1 MNIEYICFG
10 SLNGYAIAAK
20 NYILALK
27 HHNLRIHTLDSQHR
41 IDVAGDDLNLFR
53 KFAKKEEDPNAIQI
67 YHCIPPMQRRRK
79 KNKLTIGVAT
89 FETNDPPKHW
99 IDILN
104 QNAAVIVPS
113 TFCEEIFKKA
123 GVTRP
128 IYLIPHTL
136 DLNKYNTKVT
146 PKQTNNKF
154 RFLFIGSWKKRKGYE
169 ELLKAWYSTFQN
181 NEHVELVI
189 KTDKPNK
196 AENYVRK
203 LTNNILIE
211 KQTINENDMP
221 SFIKSFDCL
230 VLPTKGE
237 GFGLPAL
244 QGLALGIPV
253 IVTDYSGCTEFANND
268 NSFLLKPESIVLKD
282 DMDNIPQF
290 VGRRW
295 AEISVEQISKV
306 MLYVLGNPEEVKKK
320 AKRFVGERFGLDQV
334 GKKFDEMFS
343 LIPDSKF
350 IS

>member
-67 YHCIPPMQRRRK
+67 YHCIPPMQRRRR

-89 FETNDPPKHW
+89 FETNDPPRHW

-128 IYLIPHTL
+128 IYLIPHCL
-136 DLNKYNTKVT
+136 DLNKYHPRVALKL
-146 PKQTNNKF
+146 TNDKF
-154 RFLFIGSWKKRKGYE
+154 RFLFIGAWRKRKGYE
-169 ELLKAWYSTFQN
+169 ELLKAWCSTFSN

-196 AENYVRK
+196 AEAYVRK

-211 KQTINENDMP
+211 KQTITENNMP
-221 SFIKSFDCL
+221 GFIKSFNCL
-230 VLPTKGE
+230 ILPTKGE

-268 NSFLLKPESIVLKD
+268 NSFLLKSEGIVIKEN
-282 DMDNIPQF
+282 MDNIPQF
-290 VGRRW
+290 VRRHW
-295 AEISVEQISKV
+295 ADISVEQISRV
-306 MLYVLGNPEEVKKK
+306 MSYVYENPEEVKKK
-320 AKRFVGERFGLDQV
+320 AELFIGERFGLDLV
-334 GKKFDEMFS
+334 AEKFDEMF
-343 LIPDSKF
+343 DSRLF
-350 IS
+350 S

>member
-27 HHNLRIHTLDSQHR
+27 HYDLRIHTLDSQHR

-53 KFAKKEEDPNAIQI
+53 KFAKKEEDQNAIQI

-79 KNKLTIGVAT
+79 KNKITIGVAT
-89 FETNDPPKHW
+89 FETNDPPRHW

-113 TFCEEIFKKA
+113 TFCEEIFKKS
-123 GVTRP
+123 GITRP
-128 IYLIPHTL
+128 IYLIPHCL
-136 DLNKYNTKVT
+136 DLTKYNPTIT
-146 PKQTNNKF
+146 PKETNSKF
-154 RFLFIGSWKKRKGYE
+154 RFLFIGAWRKRKGYE
-169 ELLKAWYSTFQN
+169 ELLKAWCSTFSN

-189 KTDKPNK
+189 KTDKTNK

-203 LTNNILIE
+203 LTNNIIIE
-211 KQTINENDMP
+211 KQVVTENNMP

-244 QGLALGIPV
+244 QGLALGLPV
-253 IVTDYSGCTEFANND
+253 IVTDYSGCTDFANND
-268 NSFLLKPESIVLKD
+268 NSFLLRPESIVLKEN
-282 DMDNIPQF
+282 MDNIPQF
-290 VGRRW
+290 VGRKW
-295 AEISVEQISKV
+295 AEVSVEQISKV
-306 MLYVLGNPEEVKKK
+306 MKFVYENPEEVKK
-320 AKRFVGERFGLDQV
+320 RVGQFVGEQFGLDQV
-334 GKKFDEMFS
+334 SKKFDEMLS
-343 LIPDSKF
+343 YAL
-350 IS
+350 